1 VHLATRDGRR
11 GECCSWRRS
20 TARTDGQADTPSQ
33 GAVWRLW
40 ERLELPL
47 CYPSDGYAIRIH
59 FRTAVSGHYRDIEH
73 VTNSQVVARNGAAVR
88 SSFDTTRR
96 RRRLDRSGGGW
107 HPYPVVSDVPGE
119 LYSYAA
125 VKHFV
130 AIPAG

>member
-1 VHLATRDGRR
+1 MD
-11 GECCSWRRS
+11 
-20 TARTDGQADTPSQ
+20 
-33 GAVWRLW
+33 
-40 ERLELPL
+40 
-47 CYPSDGYAIRIH
+47 
-59 FRTAVSGHYRDIEH
+59 
-73 VTNSQVVARNGAAVR
+73 NQVVARNGAAVR

-107 HPYPVVSDVPGE
+107 YPVVSDVPGE